1 MANFLDLKL
10 ALRFFR
16 SRRKG
21 ALTRFISFASTC
33 GIAIGVFAAIV
44 GFSAMNGFEYELENR
59 VLSIIPSAQLNSSR
73 PYFQDVADIERIL
86 NESPH
91 IVATAPA
98 IEQRAI
104 LSANR
109 AFAPLVIAGIDP
121 YKEQDV
127 IAIQRFTNTQL
138 ISLCPNFRGY
148 VFGMD
153 QECADCNITDAAVAS
168 DDATALGGPGSPCAV
183 DFSTPAAPED
193 DAADSATA
201 DAAAADTLEN
211 EEEEQLA
218 ASAARSEDAAA
229 EQGAPAEQNPAAAQ
243 DAPAA
248 QSTEAQSRSLA
259 AQSAEPVLPTSNIP
273 RIIIGSGIAKKLQVD
288 VGDMVDVVTLDNTA
302 TVDSINAAHTPEQEA
317 STVQSFAGT
326 DFNRTLRTPQ
336 KHKALVVGIIHIG
349 GQLDTTVALMHYTVL
364 KELASLQGPNVI
376 HIRTDNLQDTNNIVF
391 NATSGKIKESAYLVT
406 WMSTQGK
413 LYHDIQ
419 MVRQI
424 LFVAMFLVLAVACF
438 NIVSNLLM
446 MVGEKRREIA
456 ILLTMGMK
464 PHHVVRTFA
473 LMGLISGMYGSLLGL
488 VSGVVVSLVV
498 TPITSSFRDWFG
510 FDLLNEDV
518 YFINFIPCRLEL
530 SDVLIVL
537 AISLLMSLGAA
548 LYPALRASRIK
559 PARELNL

>member
-153 QECADCNITDAAVAS
+153 QECADCTITEAADAAA
-168 DDATALGGPGSPCAV
+168 AQGGPSSPCAV
-183 DFSTPAAPED
+183 DFSTSAAPED
-193 DAADSATA
+193 SAA
-201 DAAAADTLEN
+201 TLEN
-211 EEEEQLA
+211 EEEEQLTASA
-218 ASAARSEDAAA
+218 ASAENAAA
-229 EQGAPAEQNPAAAQ
+229 EQGTSAV
-243 DAPAA
+243 
-248 QSTEAQSRSLA
+248 QSTTADSRSLA

-288 VGDMVDVVTLDNTA
+288 VGDMVDVVTLDNTT
-302 TVDSINAAHTPEQEA
+302 TVDSINAAHNPEQEA
-317 STVQSFAGT
+317 SAVQSFAGT

-518 YFINFIPCRLEL
+518 YFINFIPCRLEI